1 MVTADE
7 PLYDVPDNPVPI
19 VKAFKLLPRVTP
31 DIVDAAN
38 LDTAIA
44 ADAFMSA
51 LTIVPS
57 AIIVEVTVPVSPVV
71 IIVPVTAGKVIVVVP
86 AADDALRLV
95 VPETDPE
102 KFAPPPPIVGVVSDG
117 DVPNTSDPE
126 PVSSV
131 IAAARFA
138 DDGVPSSVA
147 IPVPSPDTP
156 VDIGSPVA
164 LVNVPLEGVPST
176 PPFTSG
182 APAEPTLTASA
193 VATPV
198 PSPDTPVDMGTVTV
212 PLAHI
217 AIDLPLTFTLELVIE
232 EFAILLKVFLDP
244 LIVLFVSVCVPDN
257 VATVESIAIVT
268 AADPLK
274 DVPDKPVPMVNAFV
288 VVPPPDAR
296 FVATPAPPAVISR

>member
-1 MVTADE
+1 M
-7 PLYDVPDNPVPI
+7 PI
-19 VKAFKLLPRVTP
+19 VKAFRLLPRVTP

-44 ADAFMSA
+44 AEELMSA
-51 LTIVPS
+51 LTIVS
-57 AIIVEVTVPVSPVV
+57 LAIIVDVTVPVSPVV
-71 IIVPVTAGKVIVVVP
+71 ITVPVTAGNVIVVDP
-86 AADDALRLV
+86 AADDALTLV

-117 DVPNTSDPE
+117 LVPNTKDPE

-131 IAAARFA
+131 IAAAKLA
-138 DDGVPSSVA
+138 DDGVPSNVA
-147 IPVPSPDTP
+147 IPVPNPDTP
-156 VDIGSPVA
+156 VDIGRPVA

-198 PSPDTPVDMGTVTV
+198 PSPDTPVEMGTVTV
-212 PLAHI
+212 PLAPK
-217 AIDLPLTFTLELVIE
+217 AIDVPLTVTLELVKE
-232 EFAILLKVFLDP
+232 AFAILLKVLLDP
-244 LIVLFVSVCVPDN
+244 LIVLFVSVCVLDV

-274 DVPDKPVPMVNAFV
+274 DVPDKPVPIVNAFV

-296 FVATPAPPAVISR
+296 FVPTPAPPAVISR